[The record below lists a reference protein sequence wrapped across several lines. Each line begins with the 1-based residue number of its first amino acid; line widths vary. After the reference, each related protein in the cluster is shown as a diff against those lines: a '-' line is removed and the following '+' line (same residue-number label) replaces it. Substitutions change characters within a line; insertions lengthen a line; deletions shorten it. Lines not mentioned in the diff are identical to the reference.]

1 MGLTWSSPD
10 IISNAVR
17 KVRKTVDDAPFQG
30 NFALAFPPT
39 GLRAALGAG
48 LPIVTFS
55 WGDPAPHIPICRSH
69 GAMVGV
75 QVTSLDEAKRM
86 IGLGVDFLIVQGI
99 EAGGHVQST
108 MPLFELIPVIAAL
121 GTPVVAAGGLTDG
134 VDIRRALNAS
144 AQGAM
149 LGTRFVATQESLAH
163 EIYKARLLECDE
175 TELTL
180 LFDGGWPNAPH
191 RALRNSTF
199 KSWEAAGCPPSGKRP
214 GEGEIVGQGPGGK
227 ILRYE
232 DTAPRAGFSGQIEA
246 MCLYAG
252 SGVGRISDLPSA
264 AELIQRLS
272 EEAGL

>member
-55 WGDPAPHIPICRSH
+55 WGDPAPHIPMCRSH

-75 QVTSLDEAKRM
+75 QVTNVEEAKRM
-86 IGLGVDFLIVQGI
+86 IGLGVDFLVVQGI
-99 EAGGHVQST
+99 EAGGHVQSA

-163 EIYKARLLECDE
+163 EIYKARLLESEE

-180 LFDGGWPNAPH
+180 LFDGGWPGAPH
-191 RALRNSTF
+191 RVLRNSTF
-199 KSWEAAGCPPSGKRP
+199 EAWETAGCPLSGKRP
-214 GEGEIVGQGPGGK
+214 GEGEIVGQALGGK

-272 EEAGL
+272 AEAGL